1 MNLNT
6 IFKTGAVFILV
17 VLLSFQI
24 QAQNTLN
31 KIVKNKEIKIG
42 MTGNQ
47 PPYSIKSKDGSLI
60 GYEVE
65 IATLLA
71 QAMKVEL
78 KIEQMPFAE
87 LLPALKQGKIDAIMS
102 GMTIT
107 PERNLEVAFIGPYTI
122 SGKSIL
128 TRSPKLSEAQSA
140 SAINQSDVKLVTL
153 RGSTSE
159 AFVKGYLGNTSLTLV
174 DDYDDAVDLLLN
186 DEVDALVADYPVCA
200 ITQLRNP
207 DANLASLKQPLTIEP
222 IGMALPADDGLF
234 LNLVQNY
241 LNSLQLL
248 GTLDALQKKWFEDGG
263 WLVQVE

>member
-6 IFKTGAVFILV
+6 IFKTGAIFILV

-31 KIVKNKEIKIG
+31 KIIKSGEIKIG

-47 PPYSIKSKDGSLI
+47 PPFSVKSKDGSLI
-60 GYEVE
+60 GYEVD

-71 QAMKVEL
+71 KAMKVEL

-87 LLPALKQGKIDAIMS
+87 LLPALKQGKIDAVMS

-107 PERNLEVAFIGPYTI
+107 PERNLEVAFLGPYTL

-153 RGSTSE
+153 RGTTSE
-159 AFVKGYLGNTSLTLV
+159 AFVKGYLGNASLTLV
-174 DDYDDAVDLLLN
+174 DDYDDAVKL
-186 DEVDALVADYPVCA
+186 
-200 ITQLRNP
+200 
-207 DANLASLKQPLTIEP
+207 
-222 IGMALPADDGLF
+222 
-234 LNLVQNY
+234 
-241 LNSLQLL
+241 
-248 GTLDALQKKWFEDGG
+248 
-263 WLVQVE
+263 

>member
-1 MNLNT
+1 MTLSA
-6 IFKTGAVFILV
+6 IVKTGAVFILV
-17 VLLSFQI
+17 VLLSFQSK
-24 QAQNTLN
+24 AQTTLN
-31 KIVKNKEIKIG
+31 KIVKNGEIKIG

-47 PPYSIKSKDGSLI
+47 PPYAIKSKDGSLI
-60 GYEVE
+60 GYEVD

-71 QAMKVEL
+71 KAMKVAL

-107 PERNLEVAFIGPYTI
+107 TERNLEVAFIGPYTL

-140 SAINQSDVKLVTL
+140 STINQSDVKLVTL
-153 RGSTSE
+153 KGSTSE
-159 AFVKGYLGNTSLTLV
+159 DFVKSFLGNTTLTLV
-174 DDYDDAVDLLLN
+174 DDYDDAVNLLLN
-186 DEVDALVADYPVCA
+186 DEVDALVADYPVIA

-222 IGMALPADDGLF
+222 IGMALPADDALF
-234 LNLVQNY
+234 LNLVENY
-241 LNSLQLL
+241 LHSLQLL
-248 GTLDALQKKWFEDGG
+248 GTLETLQKKWFEDGG